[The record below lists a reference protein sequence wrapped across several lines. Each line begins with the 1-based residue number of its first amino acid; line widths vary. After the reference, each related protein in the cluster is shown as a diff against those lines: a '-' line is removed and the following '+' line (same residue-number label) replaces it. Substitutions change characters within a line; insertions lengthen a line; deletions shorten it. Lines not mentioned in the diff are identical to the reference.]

1 MLVDFNLSLHS
12 QNLEEKS
19 PPLYHRIQGLVHTRL
34 AVTKAKC
41 SAFLNVKNFRQCMIL
56 CT

>member
-19 PPLYHRIQGLVHTRL
+19 PRLYHQIQGLVHTRL